1 MQNTREGLLIVMSG
15 PSGVGKGT
23 IVKALLERNPNMKLS
38 ISATTRAP
46 RPQETDGVDY
56 FFKTHEEFTRM
67 IEAGEFLE
75 YMNVFNT
82 NYYGT
87 PRAYVEDEIA
97 HGNDIILEIDVKG
110 ALNIKKARPDTVMV
124 FIAPP
129 SMSTLKSRL
138 IGRGTETADAV
149 ERRFSEAFSEIR
161 RMDEYDYVVI
171 NDILDRA
178 VAQVEGIIN
187 SEKCRVQRNQSLI
200 KSFTEENA

>member
-1 MQNTREGLLIVMSG
+1 MQNTREGLLIVLSG

-23 IVKALLERNPNMKLS
+23 VLKALLERNPNMKLS

-46 RPQETDGVDY
+46 RPNETDGVDY
-56 FFKTHEEFTRM
+56 FFKTHEEFNRM

-82 NYYGT
+82 NFYGT
-87 PRAYVEDEIA
+87 PRAYVDEEIA
-97 HGNDIILEIDVKG
+97 QGNDIILEIDVKG
-110 ALNIKKARPDTVMV
+110 AMSIKKERPDTVMI

-138 IGRGTETADAV
+138 YGRGTETAEAV
-149 ERRFSEAFSEIR
+149 ERRFQEAFSEIQCV
-161 RMDEYDYVVI
+161 DKYDYIVV

-178 VAQVEGIIN
+178 VALVEGIIA
-187 SEKCRVQRNQSLI
+187 SEKCKVSRNKAI
-200 KSFTEENA
+200 IDSFSEDA